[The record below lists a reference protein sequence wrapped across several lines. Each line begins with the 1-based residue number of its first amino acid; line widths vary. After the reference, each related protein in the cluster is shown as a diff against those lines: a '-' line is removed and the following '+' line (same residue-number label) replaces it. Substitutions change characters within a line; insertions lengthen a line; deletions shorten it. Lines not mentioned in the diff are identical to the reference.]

1 MAGSGIWSKRRFADI
16 ISNTS
21 WQGKNNSYYGQKE
34 NSQNM
39 PMIGKTDR
47 HFSADEQS
55 ELTEKDGNKSAEGVA
70 LCPSESAR
78 FLTEC
83 QKS

>member
-1 MAGSGIWSKRRFADI
+1 MH
-16 ISNTS
+16 T
-21 WQGKNNSYYGQKE
+21 GKTKVIPNIGQKE

-39 PMIGKTDR
+39 PMIGKIDR

-55 ELTEKDGNKSAEGVA
+55 ELTEKDGNKSAGGVSP
-70 LCPSESAR
+70 CPSESAR